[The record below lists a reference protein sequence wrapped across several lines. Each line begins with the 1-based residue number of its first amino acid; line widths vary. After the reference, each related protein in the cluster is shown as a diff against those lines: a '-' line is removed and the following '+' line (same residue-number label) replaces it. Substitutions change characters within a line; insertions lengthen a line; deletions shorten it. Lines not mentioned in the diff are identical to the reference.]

1 MDRIRAMELF
11 VRVVETGSFTAA
23 ASALRLS
30 RTRATTEIQQLEAH
44 LGVRLLQRTTRRV
57 APTGDGT
64 LYYEEVR
71 RLLRELRDLEA
82 GLAGAAASARGRLR
96 VDVPAAA
103 GRHVIAPALPR
114 FLERHPEIVV
124 ELGST
129 DRPVDLVAEGVDCVV
144 RGGDVH
150 DETLVGR
157 RLADLPVVS
166 CAAPAYLSRRG
177 TPRSPRELEGHVFV
191 NFFSARTGRVF
202 EVDWTPPDGGERL
215 ELWPPHVVA
224 ANDADTFVSLVA
236 AGLGI
241 AQVPLSAGVR
251 ERIRRRELRL
261 LFPGWRPDSLPTHV
275 LYPETRVVPA
285 RVRAWVD
292 WLVTLYAE
300 QAAEAQRFL
309 VQAEGA
315 AKRRR

>member
-64 LYYEEVR
+64 VYYEEVR
-71 RLLRELRDLEA
+71 RVLRELRDLEA

-96 VDVPAAA
+96 VDVPASA
-103 GRHVIAPALPR
+103 GRQVIAPALPR

-150 DETLVGR
+150 DQTLVGR
-157 RLADLPVVS
+157 RLAELPVVT
-166 CAAPAYLSRRG
+166 CAAPAYLTRHG
-177 TPRSPRELEGHVFV
+177 TPRSPRDLEGHVFV
-191 NFFSARTGRVF
+191 NFFSPRTGRVF
-202 EVDWTPPDGGERL
+202 EVDWTPPDGGERI
-215 ELWPPHVVA
+215 ELRPPHVVA
-224 ANDADTFVSLVA
+224 ANDAGTFLALVV

-241 AQVPLSAGVR
+241 AQGPLSPGVR

-261 LFPGWRPDSLPTHV
+261 LFPGWRPDPLPTHV
-275 LYPETRVVPA
+275 LYPETRVLPA

-300 QAAEAQRFL
+300 EAAEAQRFL
-309 VQAEGA
+309 VETERA
-315 AKRRR
+315 AMRRR

>member
-23 ASALRLS
+23 ASSLRLS

-57 APTGDGT
+57 SPTGDGT

-71 RLLRELRDLEA
+71 RLMRELRELEA
-82 GLAGAAASARGRLR
+82 GLGAAAASARGRLR
-96 VDVPAAA
+96 VDVPSTV
-103 GRHVIAPALPR
+103 GREILAPVLPK
-114 FLERHPEIVV
+114 FLERHPDIVL

-157 RLADLPVVS
+157 RLPDIPVVT
-166 CAAPAYLSRRG
+166 CAAPAYLRRNG
-177 TPRSPRELEGHVFV
+177 TPSSPHGLGEHIFV
-191 NFFSARTGRVF
+191 SFFSPRTGRVF
-202 EVDWTPPDGGERL
+202 EVDWTPPDGG
-215 ELWPPHVVA
+215 PPVTLRPRHVVA
-224 ANDADTFVSLVA
+224 ANDAGTFTALAA

-241 AQVPLSAGVR
+241 VQTPLSPGTR
-251 ERIRRRELRL
+251 ERIRRGELQVL
-261 LFPGWRPDSLPTHV
+261 MPGWRPEPLPTHV
-275 LYPETRVVPA
+275 LYPATRVPPA
-285 RVRAWVD
+285 RVRVWVD
-292 WLVTLYAE
+292 WLVGVFGEEASSAE
-300 QAAEAQRFL
+300 RFL
-309 VQAEGA
+309 AETERA
-315 AKRRR
+315 ATRRR

>member
-57 APTGDGT
+57 SPTGDGA

-71 RLLRELRDLEA
+71 RLLRELRELEA
-82 GLAGAAASARGRLR
+82 GLGAAAASARGRLR

-103 GRHVIAPALPR
+103 GREVIAPALPK
-114 FLERHPEIVV
+114 FLERHPEISL

-129 DRPVDLVAEGVDCVV
+129 DRPVNLVAEGVDCVV

-150 DETLVGR
+150 DDTLVGR
-157 RLADLPVVS
+157 RLADLPVVT
-166 CAAPAYLSRRG
+166 CAAPAYLERHGKPR
-177 TPRSPRELEGHVFV
+177 TPYELGDHVFV

-202 EVDWTPPDGGERL
+202 EVDWTPPDGGASVVLR
-215 ELWPPHVVA
+215 PRHVVA
-224 ANDADTFVSLVA
+224 ANDAGTWIALAA

-241 AQVPLSAGVR
+241 VQAPLSPGVR
-251 ERIRRRELRL
+251 ERIRRRELRVL
-261 LFPGWRPDSLPTHV
+261 VPGWRPEPLPTHV
-275 LYPETRVVPA
+275 LYLATRVLPA
-285 RVRAWVD
+285 RVRVWVD
-292 WLVTLYAE
+292 WLVELYSDE
-300 QAAEAQRFL
+300 GAAAQRFL
-309 VQAEGA
+309 VEAERGA
-315 AKRRR
+315 ARRR

>member
-57 APTGDGT
+57 SPTGDGAV
-64 LYYEEVR
+64 YFEEVR
-71 RLLRELRDLEA
+71 RFLRELRDLEA

-96 VDVPAAA
+96 VDVSASA
-103 GRHVIAPALPR
+103 GREVIAPELPR

-144 RGGDVH
+144 RGGEVH

-157 RLADLPVVS
+157 KLAELPVVT
-166 CAAPAYLSRRG
+166 CAAPAYLERRG

-191 NFFSARTGRVF
+191 NFFSSRTGRVF
-202 EVDWTPPDGGERL
+202 EVDWSSPEGGERL
-215 ELWPPHVVA
+215 DLRPPHVA
-224 ANDADTFVSLVA
+224 SANDAGTFIALA
-236 AGLGI
+236 TAGLGI
-241 AQVPLSAGVR
+241 AQTPLSRGVR

-261 LFPGWRPDSLPTHV
+261 LFPGWRPESLPVHV
-275 LYPETRVVPA
+275 LYPETRVLPA
-285 RVRAWVD
+285 RVRVWVD
-292 WLVTLYAE
+292 WLVGLYRE
-300 QAAEAQRFL
+300 EERETQRFL
-309 VQAEGA
+309 VEAERA
-315 AKRRR
+315 VMRRR

>member
-57 APTGDGT
+57 SPTGDGT
-64 LYYEEVR
+64 VYYEEVR

-82 GLAGAAASARGRLR
+82 GLSGAVASARGRLR

-103 GRHVIAPALPR
+103 GQQVIGPALPR

-157 RLADLPVVS
+157 RLGELPVVT
-166 CAAPAYLSRRG
+166 CAAPAYLARRG
-177 TPRSPRELEGHVFV
+177 PPRSPHELEGHVFV

-202 EVDWTPPDGGERL
+202 EVDWTPPDGGERF
-215 ELWPPHVVA
+215 ELRPPHVVA
-224 ANDADTFVSLVA
+224 ANDSGTFLALVS

-241 AQVPLSAGVR
+241 AQAPLSPALR
-251 ERIRRRELRL
+251 ERIRRGELQL
-261 LFPGWRPDSLPTHV
+261 LFPRWRPDPLPSHV

-285 RVRAWVD
+285 RVRVWVD
-292 WLVTLYAE
+292 WLVALYAE
-300 QAAEAQRFL
+300 EVAEAERFR
-309 VQAEGA
+309 AEAERA
-315 AKRRR
+315 AMRRR

>member
-64 LYYEEVR
+64 VYYEEVR
-71 RLLRELRDLEA
+71 RLLRELRELEA
-82 GLAGAAASARGRLR
+82 GLAGSVVTARGRLR

-103 GRHVIAPALPR
+103 GRHVIGPALPR
-114 FLERHPEIVV
+114 FLEGHPEIVV

-144 RGGDVH
+144 RGGEVH

-157 RLADLPVVS
+157 RLADLPVVT
-166 CAAPAYLSRRG
+166 CAAPAYLARRG
-177 TPRSPRELEGHVFV
+177 TPRSPHELDGHVFV

-202 EVDWTPPDGGERL
+202 EVDWAPAEGGERI
-215 ELWPPHVVA
+215 ELWPSHVVA
-224 ANDADTFVSLVA
+224 ANDAGTFLSLVV

-241 AQVPLSAGVR
+241 AQTPLSPGVR
-251 ERIRRRELRL
+251 ECIRRRELRL
-261 LFPGWRPDSLPTHV
+261 LFPGWRPDPLPTHV

-300 QAAEAQRFL
+300 EAAEAQRFL
-309 VQAEGA
+309 VQAESA
-315 AKRRR
+315 AMRRR

>member
-144 RGGDVH
+144 RGGEVH

-157 RLADLPVVS
+157 RLADLPVVT

-177 TPRSPRELEGHVFV
+177 TPRSPRELEGHVCV
-191 NFFSARTGRVF
+191 NFFSARTARVF

-300 QAAEAQRFL
+300 EAAEAQRFL

>member
-1 MDRIRAMELF
+1 MDHIRAMELF

-23 ASALRLS
+23 AAALRLS
-30 RTRATTEIQQLEAH
+30 RTRATMEIQQLERH

-57 APTGDGT
+57 SPTGDGT
-64 LYYEEVR
+64 VYYEEVR

-96 VDVPAAA
+96 VDVAAVA
-103 GRHVIAPALPR
+103 GREVIAPALPR

-157 RLADLPVVS
+157 RLAELPVVT
-166 CAAPAYLSRRG
+166 CAAPAYLERRG
-177 TPRSPRELEGHVFV
+177 NPRSPQQLEGHVFV
-191 NFFSARTGRVF
+191 SFFSARTGRVF
-202 EVDWTPPDGGERL
+202 EVDWTPPGGGERIAL
-215 ELWPPHVVA
+215 RPPHVAA
-224 ANDADTFVSLVA
+224 ANDAGTFLSLVS

-241 AQVPLSAGVR
+241 AQTPLSPGVR
-251 ERIRRRELRL
+251 DRIRRRELRV
-261 LFPGWRPDSLPTHV
+261 LFPGWRPEPLPIHV
-275 LYPETRVVPA
+275 LYPQTRVLPA

-292 WLVTLYAE
+292 WLVGLYRE
-300 QAAEAQRFL
+300 EERGAQRLL
-309 VQAEGA
+309 VEAERA
-315 AKRRR
+315 ATRGR